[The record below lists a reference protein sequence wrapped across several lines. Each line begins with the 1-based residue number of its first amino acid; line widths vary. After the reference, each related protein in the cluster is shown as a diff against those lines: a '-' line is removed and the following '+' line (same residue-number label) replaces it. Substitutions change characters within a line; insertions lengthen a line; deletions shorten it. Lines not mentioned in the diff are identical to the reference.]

1 MSPEPS
7 LVDLPDELLLQVMSH
22 LTTSDILLLARTCR
36 RLCGLLSDR
45 SLWYEVDLRQSRLRA
60 RQLARLLRHLHN
72 ETRRVCV
79 AGHVERGRP
88 VRPPLLTARIL
99 TDIKARCESSL
110 VDLRLER
117 CLLNATELPLELLP
131 KSLLYLSLRGSEV
144 THRPA
149 GRSYFSRLWEFAPRL
164 TELDLSECGWIDSH
178 ALLPLSKLASLQRLS
193 LRHCRR
199 LGGEIAYSS
208 ISCMLGFR
216 ELRALDV
223 RRTQVADCDVSG
235 FCQLPRLTELLLE
248 PRRHG
253 YLDGD
258 TAISSLG
265 AHCGAQLR
273 RLALRRTRLREQ
285 SVERL
290 PQLLPNLEQL
300 DLTGCGV
307 SSERL
312 GWLADQLPGCAVSC
326 HESKPDPESGP
337 GAVASRR
344 RRRSPSPSADADGP
358 PAAKRRRLQR
368 CQCAGCEDGEMEDGE
383 DSPQEDEEHEE
394 DTLDEELENQPG
406 VIVVNLFDGR
416 WRINGA
422 QANAENAV
430 GGGREAGNGEA
441 GGKEP

>member
-117 CLLNATELPLELLP
+117 CLLNATE
-131 KSLLYLSLRGSEV
+131 
-144 THRPA
+144 
-149 GRSYFSRLWEFAPRL
+149 
-164 TELDLSECGWIDSH
+164 CGWVDSH

-223 RRTQVADCDVSG
+223 RRTQVA
-235 FCQLPRLTELLLE
+235 
-248 PRRHG
+248 
-253 YLDGD
+253 
-258 TAISSLG
+258 
-265 AHCGAQLR
+265 
-273 RLALRRTRLREQ
+273 
-285 SVERL
+285 
-290 PQLLPNLEQL
+290 
-300 DLTGCGV
+300 
-307 SSERL
+307 
-312 GWLADQLPGCAVSC
+312 
-326 HESKPDPESGP
+326 
-337 GAVASRR
+337 
-344 RRRSPSPSADADGP
+344 
-358 PAAKRRRLQR
+358 
-368 CQCAGCEDGEMEDGE
+368 
-383 DSPQEDEEHEE
+383 
-394 DTLDEELENQPG
+394 
-406 VIVVNLFDGR
+406 
-416 WRINGA
+416 
-422 QANAENAV
+422 
-430 GGGREAGNGEA
+430 
-441 GGKEP
+441 